1 MTVSPPAPHLLVAA
15 SGTGGHLF
23 PALATAAALGQL
35 HYRIEW
41 LGVPNR
47 LETSLVPR
55 EFPLH
60 TVSMTGLQ
68 GGWKRLLPVLA
79 QFVRAT
85 WKTRQLLSQGCYD
98 GVFTT
103 GGYIAAPAIVAA
115 RSLGLPVILHESN
128 ALPGKV
134 TRWLAPWCSRV
145 ALGFAASQA
154 YLPQAC
160 TLVTGT
166 PVRAE
171 FLEPAPLS
179 LGPTEIPP
187 EAPLIVV
194 VGGSQGALAINQRV
208 REAAPTWLGAGA
220 WVVHQ
225 TGGQD
230 TEGDRLSHPH
240 YIQHPFFDNIAA
252 LLQRANLVISRAGAG
267 TLTELAVS
275 HTPAILIPYPFAA
288 DDHQTI
294 NARVFSQAGAA
305 LLLPQADLTTDHLIQ
320 QVMDLLNHP
329 RRLQEMGEAAAHLA
343 VRDSAAKLA
352 ALVQSLVRSRP

>member
-1 MTVSPPAPHLLVAA
+1 MTVAPTLPHLLVAA

-47 LETSLVPR
+47 LETTLVPR
-55 EFPLH
+55 DFPLH
-60 TVSMTGLQ
+60 TVPMTGLH

-79 QFVRAT
+79 QFIRAT
-85 WKTRQLLSQGCYD
+85 WQTRRLLSQGRYD

-154 YLPQAC
+154 YLPQAR

-171 FLEPAPLS
+171 FLETTPLS
-179 LGPTEIPP
+179 MAEGKIPP
-187 EAPLIVV
+187 QAPLIVV
-194 VGGSQGALAINQRV
+194 VGGSQGAVAINQRV
-208 REAAPTWLGAGA
+208 REAAPTWLRAGV

-225 TGGQD
+225 IGSQD
-230 TEGDRLSHPH
+230 TEGDRLTHPH
-240 YIQHPFFDNIAA
+240 YIQRPFFDNMAA

-275 HTPAILIPYPFAA
+275 HAPAILIPYPFAA
-288 DDHQTI
+288 EDHQTV

-305 LLLPQADLTTDHLIQ
+305 LLLPQPDLTADQLCQ
-320 QVMDLLNHP
+320 EVMDLLTHP
-329 RRLQEMGEAAAHLA
+329 QRLQEMGEAAAQLA

-352 ALVQSLVRSRP
+352 ALVQSLVH